1 MLVLR
6 LNKAGMPQEW
16 VLPEEAARLYCQDK
30 VLFELGATACTL
42 HGGWNN
48 AGIRSELTLSSIIA
62 CDGKVTDVSGKI
74 ALCNRYLFRRDDHL
88 CLYCGQRFSPGQ
100 LTRDHIIPR
109 SRGGQDK
116 WTNVATA
123 CGRCNHAK
131 GARTPEE
138 ADMPLLAVPFRPNL
152 YERFYLM
159 NRRILADQMA
169 FLSSHFSRQR
179 NWQDGV

>member
-62 CDGKVTDVSGKI
+62 CDGNVTDVSGKI

-138 ADMPLLAVPFRPNL
+138 ANMRPFGRLSQHFHDLVPWRCHL
-152 YERFYLM
+152 
-159 NRRILADQMA
+159 NRDPARRRHGHQAGSG
-169 FLSSHFSRQR
+169 LSQSRR
-179 NWQDGV
+179 

>member
-1 MLVLR
+1 MFVLR

-16 VLPEEAARLYCQDK
+16 LDIHQAAKLYAQDK
-30 VLFELGATACTL
+30 VLFELGDKSQTL
-42 HGGWNN
+42 KGGWNYLGEQSQLRV
-48 AGIRSELTLSSIIA
+48 ASIVA
-62 CDGKVTDVSGKI
+62 CDGKVVEPIGKV
-74 ALCNRYLFRRDDHL
+74 ALCNRFLFRRDNNI
-88 CLYCGQRFSPGQ
+88 CLYCGNRFSNNQ

-109 SRGGQDK
+109 SRGGKDV

-123 CGRCNHAK
+123 CSRCNHAK

-138 ADMPLLAVPFRPNL
+138 AGMPLLAVPFRPNL

-169 FLSSHFSRQR
+169 FLSSHFSARR
-179 NWQDGV
+179 DWHAL